1 MDKACAFLRDKI
13 YSDKVLATV
22 RETITNALDEHL
34 KYDIDRPV
42 EVGLRYNVEHKV
54 EFFVRDFA
62 KGLSDDSIRNIFGMY
77 FRSTKS
83 TSNTFTGG
91 FGLGAKAPSCYN
103 DIFYV
108 ISHFEGTKTTYM
120 FTLAANERGAN
131 VGQIIKMFDEPTDEE
146 GLEVHIEVDNSDLND
161 FNNKINMFVRY
172 CSRPIQF
179 TNLYSEVVVPETPI
193 HTTERNGFTFKLFA
207 PGGYN
212 NHVVGGIL
220 KMGNVEYE
228 RVSLTQI
235 GFPSSASLKSE
246 HPCIVVEIPVGMMSI
261 PISRENFET
270 TPANTRVRTQI
281 SETVAEW
288 IKEDLNEFYDI
299 PLMDIIAAKDD
310 DQVKG
315 QYFQQRKSEIY
326 PDLWPFVSRLGRSN
340 LEVLKV
346 EKHKDKFLVALIPE
360 KRTASEWRGK
370 LVDAAKEQGK
380 SFYQIDERAWK
391 NYAENCQTITDLF
404 VGKKV
409 KSRLF
414 FPDLGVK
421 KDKSDFDGTKFDKP
435 YNVQRP
441 DHGRSRYNRNMLSL
455 SALEIHNTARA
466 HLGLSKAEDVEEAKE
481 QMAEIADYD
490 FKNRDDIGWFCVSK
504 SSSYGYDSWKT
515 TSKNLTEALKELG
528 WFGPNDAI
536 PQAIAAK
543 IRKAEAEKQQR
554 HQLITQATPT
564 FIEATYRA
572 KAEKR
577 LSRNI
582 KRAEQ
587 MKEFWDKI
595 RTENSLRGRLIK
607 NFERVG
613 SYYYDTQRFSRSE
626 IRKILLIK

>member
-1 MDKACAFLRDKI
+1 
-13 YSDKVLATV
+13 
-22 RETITNALDEHL
+22 
-34 KYDIDRPV
+34 
-42 EVGLRYNVEHKV
+42 
-54 EFFVRDFA
+54 
-62 KGLSDDSIRNIFGMY
+62 
-77 FRSTKS
+77 
-83 TSNTFTGG
+83 
-91 FGLGAKAPSCYN
+91 
-103 DIFYV
+103 
-108 ISHFEGTKTTYM
+108 
-120 FTLAANERGAN
+120 
-131 VGQIIKMFDEPTDEE
+131 MFDEPTDEE

-288 IKEDLNEFYDI
+288 IKEDLKEFYDI

-360 KRTASEWRGK
+360 KRTASEWRGR
-370 LVDAAKEQGK
+370 LIDAAKEQGK
-380 SFYQIDERAWK
+380 SFYNIDERAWT
-391 NYAENCQTITDLF
+391 NYAEKCQTITDLF
-404 VGKKV
+404 IGKKV

-421 KDKSDFDGTKFDKP
+421 KEGSSFDGTKFDKP
-435 YNVQRP
+435 YNVQKP
-441 DHGRSRYNRNMLSL
+441 DSRRSYNRNISSL
-455 SALEIHNTARA
+455 SAMEIHNIARE

-481 QMAEIADYD
+481 QMKEMADHD
-490 FKNRDDIGWFCVSK
+490 FKNRDEVAWFCILK
-504 SSSYGYDSWKT
+504 TSSYQDYSWTT
-515 TSKNLTEALKELG
+515 TSKNLLEALKELG
-528 WFGPNDAI
+528 WFDPNDTI
-536 PQAIAAK
+536 PQTINARLK
-543 IRKAEAEKQQR
+543 KAEVENQLR
-554 HQLITQATPT
+554 IQLISHATPM
-564 FIEATYRA
+564 FIESAYQT
-572 KAEKR
+572 KMKER
-577 LSRNI
+577 LLKNI

-587 MKEFWDKI
+587 MKEFWIKI
-595 RTENSLRGRLIK
+595 RSENSLRGRLVK
-607 NFERVG
+607 TFERG
-613 SYYYDTQRFSRSE
+613 SSYYYDTNRFSRND

>member
-1 MDKACAFLRDKI
+1 
-13 YSDKVLATV
+13 
-22 RETITNALDEHL
+22 
-34 KYDIDRPV
+34 
-42 EVGLRYNVEHKV
+42 
-54 EFFVRDFA
+54 
-62 KGLSDDSIRNIFGMY
+62 
-77 FRSTKS
+77 
-83 TSNTFTGG
+83 
-91 FGLGAKAPSCYN
+91 
-103 DIFYV
+103 
-108 ISHFEGTKTTYM
+108 
-120 FTLAANERGAN
+120 
-131 VGQIIKMFDEPTDEE
+131 
-146 GLEVHIEVDNSDLND
+146 
-161 FNNKINMFVRY
+161 
-172 CSRPIQF
+172 
-179 TNLYSEVVVPETPI
+179 
-193 HTTERNGFTFKLFA
+193 
-207 PGGYN
+207 
-212 NHVVGGIL
+212 
-220 KMGNVEYE
+220 
-228 RVSLTQI
+228 
-235 GFPSSASLKSE
+235 
-246 HPCIVVEIPVGMMSI
+246 MSI

-288 IKEDLNEFYDI
+288 IKEDLKEFYDI

-340 LEVLKV
+340 LEVPNA

-435 YNVQRP
+435 YNVERP
-441 DHGRSRYNRNMLSL
+441 DHSRSRYNRNILSL

-481 QMAEIADYD
+481 QMVEIADYE
-490 FKNRDDIGWFCVSK
+490 FKNRDDIGWFCISK

-515 TSKNLTEALKELG
+515 TSKNLTEALEELG

-543 IRKAEAEKQQR
+543 IRKAEAEKQLR

-564 FIEATYRA
+564 FIEAVYRA

-577 LSRNI
+577 LGRNI